1 MEAGEI
7 MKLKEWC
14 HCLRE
19 NPGLSEG
26 EDMLVIDTEHGKSF
40 TDPHILVFFVNV
52 KNIYHERLGD
62 EKRIHL
68 KNF

>member
-1 MEAGEI
+1 
-7 MKLKEWC
+7 MKSREWR

-19 NPGLSEG
+19 NPWLSEG

-52 KNIYHERLGD
+52 KNIFHERMGD
-62 EKRIHL
+62 ENKNTF
-68 KNF
+68 KNFLENFHY